1 MPLSHAP
8 GTVALTSGLRVDHI
22 PHPSN
27 EDLEHVEHGGD
38 GDGEGGE
45 GEKEDGYDLDM
56 DR

>member
-1 MPLSHAP
+1 M
-8 GTVALTSGLRVDHI
+8 DHI